1 MSRFTKNNL
10 RNIRQTFEEKTGVN
24 LNVESRVSPKKTK
37 YLLLAAA
44 LCALL
49 LASCARTLFSGLNG
63 DDLSLGGTYLGD
75 GIVSIEVV
83 NRSDKALEFQK
94 QVKLMGWRNGEVEP
108 LPGGTVRVENTR
120 FPAHSGGTMLVDLSE
135 AYDIKALENGTWGT
149 LEESGYYLVLTN
161 HDFLFGHDWMCF
173 FHFSEPAEE
182 ITPTEPETPPEPAP
196 AQNLDGITDDLK
208 SYFEDTY
215 LDEPPTMTQA
225 HFAYQQKVQEL
236 LAQTNGTLVHPVDP
250 HVFVQTPREQV
261 FDETLPMDI
270 QYQVVIQQYH
280 SLDAFNR
287 MVGAAFSG
295 TGSDQSLQIMAAL
308 PEYQGQTDGGQCIP
322 VVYLFVYERAAL
334 TAENPYAFIYGNI
347 IPFSRMVQDKV
358 YEDDRYVIYDM
369 TDLFYT
375 DLDAYLDDF
384 VSVMK
389 GKVSLYF
396 DEQIRRRVHNVYD
409 YFRDAQTLSGL
420 IENHQAEMETMGHN
434 G

>member
-1 MSRFTKNNL
+1 MNRFTKNNL

-24 LNVESRVSPKKTK
+24 LNVERRVSPKKTT

-63 DDLSLGGTYLGD
+63 DDLSLKGTYLGD

-108 LPGGTVRVENTR
+108 LPGGTMRVENTR

-182 ITPTEPETPPEPAP
+182 TTPTEPETPPEPAP

-225 HFAYQQKVQEL
+225 HFEYQQKVQEL

-347 IPFSRMVQDKV
+347 IPFSRMEQDKV

>member
-1 MSRFTKNNL
+1 MNRFTKNNL

-24 LNVESRVSPKKTK
+24 LNVESRVSPKKTT

-63 DDLSLGGTYLGD
+63 DDLSLKGTYLGD

-83 NRSDKALEFQK
+83 NRSDKSLEFQK

-120 FPAHSGGTMLVDLSE
+120 FPAHSGGTMLVDISE
-135 AYDIKALENGTWGT
+135 AYDIRALENGTWGT

-225 HFAYQQKVQEL
+225 HFEYQQKVQEL

-250 HVFVQTPREQV
+250 YVFVQTPREQV

-347 IPFSRMVQDKV
+347 IPFSRMEQDKV

>member
-63 DDLSLGGTYLGD
+63 DDLSLKGTYLGD

-135 AYDIKALENGTWGT
+135 AYDIKALEDGTWGT
-149 LEESGYYLVLTN
+149 LEESGYYLILTN

-225 HFAYQQKVQEL
+225 HFEYQQKVQEL
-236 LAQTNGTLVHPVDP
+236 LARTNGTLVHPVDP

-270 QYQVVIQQYH
+270 QYQMVIQQYH

-347 IPFSRMVQDKV
+347 IPFSRMEQDKV

-409 YFRDAQTLSGL
+409 YFRDAQTLPGL

>member
-1 MSRFTKNNL
+1 MNRFTKNNL

-24 LNVESRVSPKKTK
+24 LNVESRVSPKKTT

-63 DDLSLGGTYLGD
+63 DDLSLKGTYLGD

-83 NRSDKALEFQK
+83 NRSDKSLEFQK

-108 LPGGTVRVENTR
+108 LPGGTVRVENIR
-120 FPAHSGGTMLVDLSE
+120 FPAHSGGTMLVDISE
-135 AYDIKALENGTWGT
+135 AYDIRALENGTWGT
-149 LEESGYYLVLTN
+149 REESGYYLVLTN

-173 FHFSEPAEE
+173 FHFSESEE
-182 ITPTEPETPPEPAP
+182 ETAPTEPETPPEPAP

-215 LDEPPTMTQA
+215 LDEPPGMTQA
-225 HFAYQQKVQEL
+225 HVAYQQKVQAL
-236 LAQTNGTLVHPVDP
+236 LAQTDGTLVHPVDP
-250 HVFVQTPREQV
+250 YVFVQTPREQV
-261 FDETLPMDI
+261 FDETLPKDI

-347 IPFSRMVQDKV
+347 IPFSRMEQDKV

>member
-1 MSRFTKNNL
+1 MNRFTKNNL
-10 RNIRQTFEEKTGVN
+10 RNIRQTFEEETGVN
-24 LNVESRVSPKKTK
+24 LKVESRVSPKKTK

-63 DDLSLGGTYLGD
+63 DDLSLKGTYLGD
-75 GIVSIEVV
+75 GIISIEVV

-149 LEESGYYLVLTN
+149 LEESGYYLILTN

-225 HFAYQQKVQEL
+225 HFEYQQKVQEL
-236 LAQTNGTLVHPVDP
+236 LARTNGTLVHPVDP

-270 QYQVVIQQYH
+270 QYQMVIQQYH

-347 IPFSRMVQDKV
+347 IPFSRMEQDKV

-409 YFRDAQTLSGL
+409 YFRDAQTLPGL

>member
-1 MSRFTKNNL
+1 MNRFTKNNL

-24 LNVESRVSPKKTK
+24 LNVERRVSPKKTT

-63 DDLSLGGTYLGD
+63 DDLSLKGTYLGD

-108 LPGGTVRVENTR
+108 LSGGTVRVENTR

-161 HDFLFGHDWMCF
+161 HDFLFGHDWMCS

-182 ITPTEPETPPEPAP
+182 TTPTEPETPPEPAP
-196 AQNLDGITDDLK
+196 AQNLDGITDNLK

-225 HFAYQQKVQEL
+225 HFEYQQKVQEL

-347 IPFSRMVQDKV
+347 IPFSRMEQDKV

-409 YFRDAQTLSGL
+409 YFRDAQTLPGL

>member
-1 MSRFTKNNL
+1 MNRFTKNNL

-49 LASCARTLFSGLNG
+49 LASCARTLFLGLNG
-63 DDLSLGGTYLGD
+63 DDLSLKGTYLGD

-347 IPFSRMVQDKV
+347 IPFSRMEQDKV

>member
-1 MSRFTKNNL
+1 MNRFTKKNL
-10 RNIRQTFEEKTGVN
+10 HNIRQTFEEKTGVN
-24 LNVESRVSPKKTK
+24 LNEGRPASPKKTT

-63 DDLSLGGTYLGD
+63 DDLSLKGTYLGD

-83 NRSDKALEFQK
+83 NRSDKSLEFQK

-149 LEESGYYLVLTN
+149 RDETGYYLVLTN

-182 ITPTEPETPPEPAP
+182 TTPTAPETPPEPAP

-225 HFAYQQKVQEL
+225 HFEYQQKVQEL

-261 FDETLPMDI
+261 FDETLPAEI

-308 PEYQGQTDGGQCIP
+308 PEYQEQTDGGQCIP

-347 IPFSRMVQDKV
+347 IPFSRMEQDKV

-384 VSVMK
+384 VGVMK

>member
-1 MSRFTKNNL
+1 MNRFTKNNL

-63 DDLSLGGTYLGD
+63 DDLSLKGTYLGD

-83 NRSDKALEFQK
+83 NRSDKSLEFQK

-108 LPGGTVRVENTR
+108 LPGGTMRVENTR

-149 LEESGYYLVLTN
+149 LEESGYYLILTN

-225 HFAYQQKVQEL
+225 HFEYQQKVQEL
-236 LAQTNGTLVHPVDP
+236 LARTNGTLVHPVDP

-270 QYQVVIQQYH
+270 QYQMVIQQYH

-347 IPFSRMVQDKV
+347 IPFSRMEQDKV

-409 YFRDAQTLSGL
+409 YFRDAQTLPGL

>member
-225 HFAYQQKVQEL
+225 HFEYQQKVQKL

-347 IPFSRMVQDKV
+347 IPFSRMEQDKV

>member
-1 MSRFTKNNL
+1 MSRFTKKNL
-10 RNIRQTFEEKTGVN
+10 HNIRQTFEEKTGVN

-63 DDLSLGGTYLGD
+63 DDLSLKGTYLGD

-108 LPGGTVRVENTR
+108 LPGGTMRVENTR

-182 ITPTEPETPPEPAP
+182 TTPTAPETPPEPAP

-215 LDEPPTMTQA
+215 LDEPPAMTQA
-225 HFAYQQKVQEL
+225 HFEYQQKVQEL

-250 HVFVQTPREQV
+250 YVFVQTPREQV

-322 VVYLFVYERAAL
+322 VVYLFVY
-334 TAENPYAFIYGNI
+334 
-347 IPFSRMVQDKV
+347 
-358 YEDDRYVIYDM
+358 
-369 TDLFYT
+369 
-375 DLDAYLDDF
+375 
-384 VSVMK
+384 
-389 GKVSLYF
+389 
-396 DEQIRRRVHNVYD
+396 
-409 YFRDAQTLSGL
+409 
-420 IENHQAEMETMGHN
+420 
-434 G
+434 

>member
-24 LNVESRVSPKKTK
+24 LNVERRVSPKKTT

-63 DDLSLGGTYLGD
+63 DDLSLKGTYLGD

-135 AYDIKALENGTWGT
+135 AYDIKALEDGTWGT
-149 LEESGYYLVLTN
+149 LEESGYYLILTN

-225 HFAYQQKVQEL
+225 HFEYQQKVQEL
-236 LAQTNGTLVHPVDP
+236 LARTNGTLVHPVDP
-250 HVFVQTPREQV
+250 YVFVQTPREQV

-270 QYQVVIQQYH
+270 QYQMVIQQYH

-347 IPFSRMVQDKV
+347 IPFSRMEQDKV

-409 YFRDAQTLSGL
+409 YFRDAQTLPGL

>member
-24 LNVESRVSPKKTK
+24 LNVERRVSPKKTT

-63 DDLSLGGTYLGD
+63 DDLSLKGTYLGD

-135 AYDIKALENGTWGT
+135 AYDIKALEDGTWGT
-149 LEESGYYLVLTN
+149 LEESGYYLILTN

-225 HFAYQQKVQEL
+225 HFEYQQKVQEL
-236 LAQTNGTLVHPVDP
+236 LARTNGTLVHPVDP

-347 IPFSRMVQDKV
+347 IPFSRMEQDKV

-409 YFRDAQTLSGL
+409 YFRDAQTLPGL

>member
-1 MSRFTKNNL
+1 MNRFTKNNL

-63 DDLSLGGTYLGD
+63 DDLSLKGTYLGD

-347 IPFSRMVQDKV
+347 IPFSRMEQDKV

>member
-347 IPFSRMVQDKV
+347 IPFSRMEQDKV

>member
-1 MSRFTKNNL
+1 MSRFTKKNL
-10 RNIRQTFEEKTGVN
+10 HNIRQTFEEKTGVN

-347 IPFSRMVQDKV
+347 IPFSRMEQDKV

>member
-1 MSRFTKNNL
+1 MNRFTKNNL
-10 RNIRQTFEEKTGVN
+10 RNIRQTFEEETGVN

-63 DDLSLGGTYLGD
+63 DDLSLKGTYLGD

-149 LEESGYYLVLTN
+149 LEESGYYLILTN

-225 HFAYQQKVQEL
+225 HFEYQQKVQEL
-236 LAQTNGTLVHPVDP
+236 LARTNGTLVHPVDP

-270 QYQVVIQQYH
+270 QYQMVIQQYH

-347 IPFSRMVQDKV
+347 IPFSRMEQDKV

-409 YFRDAQTLSGL
+409 YFRDAQTLPGL

>member
-1 MSRFTKNNL
+1 MSRFTKKNL
-10 RNIRQTFEEKTGVN
+10 HNIRQTFEEKTGVN

-63 DDLSLGGTYLGD
+63 DDLSLKGTYLGD

-149 LEESGYYLVLTN
+149 LEESGYYLILTN
-161 HDFLFGHDWMCF
+161 HDVLFGHDWMCF

-225 HFAYQQKVQEL
+225 HFEYQQKVQEL
-236 LAQTNGTLVHPVDP
+236 LARTNGTLVHPVDP

-270 QYQVVIQQYH
+270 QYQMVIQQYH

-347 IPFSRMVQDKV
+347 IPFSRMEQDKV

-409 YFRDAQTLSGL
+409 YFRDAQTLPGL

>member
-182 ITPTEPETPPEPAP
+182 ITPTEPETPPESAP

-347 IPFSRMVQDKV
+347 IPFSRMEQDKV